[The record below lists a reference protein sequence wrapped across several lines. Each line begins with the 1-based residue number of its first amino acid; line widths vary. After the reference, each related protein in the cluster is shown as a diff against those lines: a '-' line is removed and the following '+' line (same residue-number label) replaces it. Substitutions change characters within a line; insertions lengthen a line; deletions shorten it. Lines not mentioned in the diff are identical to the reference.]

1 MKIKVVSDLHLESC
15 EYGHGV
21 PDLGE
26 GEVLILGGDILCA
39 RHFKKNGNLKKV
51 YNDFLK
57 KCVDNFDEVLYLAGN
72 HEAYG
77 YNYEGTWDVLK
88 ENLPEGIHLMEDS
101 VVKIQD
107 WVFLGATLWTDFR
120 NENALEM
127 MEASQCM
134 NDYKTIRIGSNYRKM
149 NPDDTLKF
157 HKKSKQ
163 FLLDTLPMFKNQKVW
178 VLTHHAPSYQS
189 VHPKYRNAGI
199 ANGAYVSDLDDLIFD
214 NPQIKY
220 WSHGHTHE
228 SFDYMIGGCRVMCNP
243 HGYYNGYNTQGM
255 NLNFD
260 PNFVVDT
267 SWPGTGEPQNPP
279 MMPYNNLM
287 NTNPQ

>member
-1 MKIKVVSDLHLESC
+1 MIHTHPRTTMTKIKVVSDLHLECC
-15 EYGHGV
+15 EHGHGI
-21 PDLGE
+21 PDLGK

-51 YNDFLK
+51 YNNFLK
-57 KCVDNFDEVLYLAGN
+57 KCADNFDWVLYLAGN

-88 ENLPEGIHLMEDS
+88 ENLPEGIHLMENS
-101 VVKIQD
+101 VVKISD

-127 MEASQCM
+127 MEASRHL
-134 NDYKTIRIGSNYRKM
+134 NDYKTIRIGSNYRKL

-163 FLLDTLPMFKNQKVW
+163 FLLDTLPMFSNQKVW
-178 VLTHHAPSYQS
+178 VLTHHAPSYRS
-189 VHPKYRNAGI
+189 VHPKYRNSGI
-199 ANGAYVSDLDDLIFD
+199 ANGAYVSDLDDLILD

-220 WSHGHTHE
+220 FSHGHTHE
-228 SFDYMIGGCRVMCNP
+228 SMDYMIGGCRVMCNP
-243 HGYYNGYNTQGM
+243 RGYYNGYNTQGM
-255 NLNFD
+255 NLDFD
-260 PNFVVDT
+260 PNLT
-267 SWPGTGEPQNPP
+267 IEI
-279 MMPYNNLM
+279 
-287 NTNPQ
+287 

>member
-1 MKIKVVSDLHLESC
+1 MKVNIVSDLHLEAC
-15 EYGHGV
+15 EDGQGV

-26 GEVLILGGDILCA
+26 GEVLILGGDILNA
-39 RHFKKNGNLKKV
+39 RHFSKKGSLNRI
-51 YNDFLK
+51 YSDFLD
-57 KCVDNFDEVLYLAGN
+57 KCVQNFDRVLYITGN

-77 YNYEGTWDVLK
+77 YNYEGSWGVLK
-88 ENLPEGIHLMEDS
+88 ENLPDGIHLMENS
-101 VVKIQD
+101 IVKIKD

-127 MEASQCM
+127 MEAAQCM
-134 NDYKTIRIGSNYRKM
+134 NDYKTIRIGSNYRKL

-157 HKKSKQ
+157 HKKSKK
-163 FLLDTLPMFKNQKVW
+163 FLLDTLPTFKNQKVW

-189 VHPKYRNAGI
+189 VHPKYRNSGI
-199 ANGAYVSDLDDLIFD
+199 ANGAYVSGLDDLILD

-228 SFDYMIGGCRVMCNP
+228 SMDYMIGGCRIICNP

-260 PNFVVDT
+260 PNLEVDT
-267 SWPGTGEPQNPP
+267 SWPDT
-279 MMPYNNLM
+279 
-287 NTNPQ
+287 

>member
-1 MKIKVVSDLHLESC
+1 MMMKIKVVSDLHLETC
-15 EYGHGV
+15 ENNQGV

-39 RHFKKNGNLKKV
+39 RHFKKDGPLKKV

-57 KCVDNFDEVLYLAGN
+57 RCVDNFDWVLYLTGN

-88 ENLPEGIHLMEDS
+88 ENLPEGIHLMENS

-134 NDYKTIRIGSNYRKM
+134 NDYKTIRIGSNYRKL

-189 VHPKYRNAGI
+189 VSTKYKSSGI
-199 ANGAYVSDLDDLIFD
+199 ANGAYVSNLDDLILD
-214 NPQIKY
+214 NPQVKY

-228 SFDYMIGGCRVMCNP
+228 SMDYMIGGCRVICNP
-243 HGYYNGYNTQGM
+243 RGYFPTEVNPD
-255 NLNFD
+255 FD
-260 PNFVVDT
+260 PNFEVDT
-267 SWPGTGEPQNPP
+267 SWPGTGEPQNP
-279 MMPYNNLM
+279 L
-287 NTNPQ
+287 

>member
-1 MKIKVVSDLHLESC
+1 MKMKIKVVSDLHLECC
-15 EYGHGV
+15 ENNHGV

-39 RHFKKNGNLKKV
+39 RHFKKNGPLKKV
-51 YNDFLK
+51 YDDFLQ
-57 KCVDNFDEVLYLAGN
+57 KCADNFDYTLYIAGN

-77 YNYEGTWDVLK
+77 YNYEGTWNVLK
-88 ENLPEGIHLMEDS
+88 EQMPVGIHLLENDY
-101 VVKIQD
+101 VKIKD

-127 MEASQCM
+127 MESSQCL
-134 NDYKTIRIGSNYRKM
+134 NDYKVIRIGSNYRKL
-149 NPDDTLKF
+149 NPDDTLGF

-163 FLLDTLPMFKNQKVW
+163 FLLDTLPMFENQKVW

-189 VHPKYRNAGI
+189 VHPKYRNSGI
-199 ANGAYVSDLDDLIFD
+199 ANGAYVSDLDDLILN

-228 SFDYMIGGCRVMCNP
+228 SLDYKIGDCRVVCNP
-243 HGYYNGYNTQGM
+243 RGYFPSEINP
-255 NLNFD
+255 NFD
-260 PNFVVDT
+260 PNFEV
-267 SWPGTGEPQNPP
+267 E
-279 MMPYNNLM
+279 L
-287 NTNPQ
+287 